1 MKLRLSTDD
10 YPAEASASDMH
21 KESLGSAP
29 ARSEVAD
36 LSPIYEV
43 NRKCIEGLV
52 RLSHRREAAA
62 WPFVASLRDVLSPM
76 TSATELYAARLGI
89 VLVDLRF
96 MNRDWWQTQGSACV
110 RSRRST
116 FSRGGWSSATAT
128 QLTRLTLVTAWHTL
142 RANSYA
148 ACLFGMTR
156 DVAEL
161 ISALSLTKIE
171 CLVRQL
177 HRHLRPRWEDQPTVW
192 RHLLLAA
199 QTEDMR
205 PQRAL
210 CLRSLQLLS
219 GNILCAQ
226 KSTSPDPY
234 PQRVGSRKRVSNAA
248 VSDHACTPNLP

>member
-1 MKLRLSTDD
+1 VKLRLSTDNS
-10 YPAEASASDMH
+10 PAEASASDMR
-21 KESLGSAP
+21 KEYLGSES

-43 NRKCIEGLV
+43 NRKCIEELV

-76 TSATELYAARLGI
+76 TPAMELNAARLGI
-89 VLVDLRF
+89 LLVDLRF
-96 MNRDWWQTQGSACV
+96 MSRDWWQMQGSAFAQ
-110 RSRRST
+110 SRRT
-116 FSRGGWSSATAT
+116 TTSRGGWSSATAT

-142 RANSYA
+142 RANSDA

-171 CLVRQL
+171 SLVRQL

-199 QTEDMR
+199 QAEDMR
-205 PQRAL
+205 AQRAL
-210 CLRSLQLLS
+210 CLRSLQLLA
-219 GNILCAQ
+219 GNTLC
-226 KSTSPDPY
+226 SENLTRLRRGLLHGGRTSVNSP
-234 PQRVGSRKRVSNAA
+234 
-248 VSDHACTPNLP
+248 

>member
-1 MKLRLSTDD
+1 MKLRLYNS
-10 YPAEASASDMH
+10 PAEASASDLH
-21 KESLGSAP
+21 KGCLGSAP
-29 ARSEVAD
+29 VRSEVAD

-43 NRKCIEGLV
+43 NRKCIEELV
-52 RLSHRREAAA
+52 RLSHEREAAA

-76 TSATELYAARLGI
+76 TPAMESYAARLGI
-89 VLVDLRF
+89 LLVDLQF
-96 MNRDWWQTQGSACV
+96 MSSDWWQMQGSACA
-110 RSRRST
+110 RSFRPTS
-116 FSRGGWSSATAT
+116 SRGVWAPATAT

-171 CLVRQL
+171 LLARQL

-210 CLRSLQLLS
+210 CLRSLQLLA
-219 GNILCAQ
+219 GNTLCAQ
-226 KSTSPDPY
+226 RSTSPDPC
-234 PQRVGSRKRVSNAA
+234 PQRIGSRGVSNAA
-248 VSDHACTPNLP
+248 VSDHACTHNLP

>member
-10 YPAEASASDMH
+10 SPAEASVSDMH
-21 KESLGSAP
+21 KEHLGSAP

-43 NRKCIEGLV
+43 NRKCIEELV
-52 RLSHRREAAA
+52 RLSHRSEAAA

-76 TSATELYAARLGI
+76 TPATELYAARLGI
-89 VLVDLRF
+89 LLVDLRF
-96 MNRDWWQTQGSACV
+96 MSRDWWQMQGSACA
-110 RSRRST
+110 RSRRPTS
-116 FSRGGWSSATAT
+116 SRGGWSSATAT

-156 DVAEL
+156 DVADL
-161 ISALSLTKIE
+161 IGALSLTKIE
-171 CLVRQL
+171 FLVRQL
-177 HRHLRPRWEDQPTVW
+177 HRHLRPRWEDQPTIW

-205 PQRAL
+205 SQRAL
-210 CLRSLQLLS
+210 CLRSIRLLA
-219 GNILCAQ
+219 GNTLCAQ
-226 KSTSPDPY
+226 KSTSPDPSL
-234 PQRVGSRKRVSNAA
+234 QRVGSRGASNAV
-248 VSDHACTPNLP
+248 VSDHACTHNPP